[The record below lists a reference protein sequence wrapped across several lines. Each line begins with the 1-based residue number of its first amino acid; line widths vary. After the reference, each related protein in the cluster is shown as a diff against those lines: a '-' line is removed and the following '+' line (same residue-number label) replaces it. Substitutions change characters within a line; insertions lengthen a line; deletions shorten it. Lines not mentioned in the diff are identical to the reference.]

1 MRTEGLED
9 KGTGRQEDRIT
20 EGKEDRRTASQ
31 VDRGHEDRRT
41 GQVGQFLG

>member
-1 MRTEGLED
+1 MED

-31 VDRGHEDRRT
+31 VDRGMRTEGQDRWDSS
-41 GQVGQFLG
+41 LADSNYY